1 MLFSAC
7 NYKSK
12 TVRYIAM
19 KLEYAVLGNK
29 VGKTIAENGAVK
41 RNFQHRQ

>member
-1 MLFSAC
+1 MLFSAR

-12 TVRYIAM
+12 TVTYIAM

-29 VGKTIAENGAVK
+29 VGKIIAENGAVK
-41 RNFQHRQ
+41 KNFQHRQ